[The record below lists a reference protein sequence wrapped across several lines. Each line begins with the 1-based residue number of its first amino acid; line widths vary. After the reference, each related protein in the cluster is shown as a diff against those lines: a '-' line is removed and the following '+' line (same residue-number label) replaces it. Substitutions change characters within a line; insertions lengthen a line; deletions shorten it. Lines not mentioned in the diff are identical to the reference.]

1 MYHKALALASIGDFE
16 GAEAIFGAG
25 GAGAAGQTRR
35 GTIAHAEILA
45 ALGRF
50 EDAVTLLSTTFAD
63 GTDPQL
69 IELIAEYQSGEVAPY
84 DHVRDARDGIAE
96 VFFTFAVVLRS
107 ENAGDYFVL
116 LYSRIARFLREDH
129 VDALL
134 LTAALLESLGQ
145 HDLAI
150 EEYKAVPSDD
160 PSYHA
165 AELGRAGAL
174 RRTDRPEQAIEVL
187 DQLTR
192 SHGDLPV
199 VHSTLGDLLR
209 GQENFEQA
217 IAAYD
222 RALERTREDNRQRW
236 ILLYS
241 RGIAHERN
249 DDMDRAETDFRA
261 ALALNPEQPQVCL
274 LYTSDAA
281 DE

>member
-1 MYHKALALASIGDFE
+1 M
-16 GAEAIFGAG
+16 
-25 GAGAAGQTRR
+25 
-35 GTIAHAEILA
+35 
-45 ALGRF
+45 
-50 EDAVTLLSTTFAD
+50 
-63 GTDPQL
+63 
-69 IELIAEYQSGEVAPY
+69 
-84 DHVRDARDGIAE
+84 
-96 VFFTFAVVLRS
+96 
-107 ENAGDYFVL
+107 
-116 LYSRIARFLREDH
+116 
-129 VDALL
+129 L

-187 DQLTR
+187 DQLRR

-199 VHSTLGDLLR
+199 VHSTLGDLFR

-236 ILLYS
+236 VLLYS

-249 DDMDRAETDFRA
+249 ETWTAQKLISAPPSR
-261 ALALNPEQPQVCL
+261 
-274 LYTSDAA
+274 
-281 DE
+281 